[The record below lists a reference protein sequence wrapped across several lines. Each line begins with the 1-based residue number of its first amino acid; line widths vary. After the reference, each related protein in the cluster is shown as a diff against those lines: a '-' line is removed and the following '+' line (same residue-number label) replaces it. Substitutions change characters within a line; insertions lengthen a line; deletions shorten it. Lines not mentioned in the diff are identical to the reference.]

1 MSAWASTT
9 LSTCPLVPAVEPH
22 LKAVPECPGDG
33 LHPGARQERA
43 VNRDGLPVGELLARY
58 EVMAGLISIQGY
70 SAWIQ
75 LTKSSRLTVSSRV
88 G

>member
-1 MSAWASTT
+1 VIER
-9 LSTCPLVPAVEPH
+9 LVSDRNRVRRTAAAAH
-22 LKAVPECPGDG
+22 PE
-33 LHPGARQERA
+33 LR
-43 VNRDGLPVGELLARY
+43 LARY

>member
-1 MSAWASTT
+1 MQHTALRT
-9 LSTCPLVPAVEPH
+9 
-22 LKAVPECPGDG
+22 
-33 LHPGARQERA
+33 
-43 VNRDGLPVGELLARY
+43 LPVRARDLRPAPTVVIERLISDRNRVKTDVGGGPTRSCRLARY
-58 EVMAGLISIQGY
+58 EIMAGLISIQGY